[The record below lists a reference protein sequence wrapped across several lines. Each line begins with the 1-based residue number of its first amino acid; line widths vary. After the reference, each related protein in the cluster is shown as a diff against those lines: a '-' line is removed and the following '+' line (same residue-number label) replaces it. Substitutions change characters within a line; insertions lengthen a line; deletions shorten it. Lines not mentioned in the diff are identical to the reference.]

1 MSERDSLPSN
11 QCGECAKLHA
21 QIERLDDDLS
31 EVMDERDR
39 ATEALAQTHIALG
52 GDGEWTGK
60 LPPEP
65 TPHSGDL
72 HDDVPALAE
81 ELRADNERLTDV
93 LRRNG
98 FRECDIPVC
107 NCGSWHHVGGFAERF
122 REIDEATADD
132 ERNGET
138 LLTRIGRIVADR
150 ERLRAALTDIAEP
163 KGMDNESENA
173 LRRHIARRALEGA
186 ASVAPA
192 ERKP

>member
-1 MSERDSLPSN
+1 MTSN
-11 QCGECAKLHA
+11 QP
-21 QIERLDDDLS
+21 DDDDGLKRYGFREPLDTRPS
-31 EVMDERDR
+31 EMADGYWTPWHV
-39 ATEALAQTHIALG
+39 AQ
-52 GDGEWTGK
+52 
-60 LPPEP
+60 
-65 TPHSGDL
+65 
-72 HDDVPALAE
+72 AE
-81 ELRADNERLTDV
+81 VEQLTDV

>member
-1 MSERDSLPSN
+1 MTDYHASN
-11 QCGECAKLHA
+11 QSVDIVQRLRGGSTQATWSFPGYLAEAA
-21 QIERLDDDLS
+21 DEIERLRA
-31 EVMDERDR
+31 EV
-39 ATEALAQTHIALG
+39 
-52 GDGEWTGK
+52 
-60 LPPEP
+60 
-65 TPHSGDL
+65 
-72 HDDVPALAE
+72 V
-81 ELRADNERLTDV
+81 RLTDV

-98 FRECDIPVC
+98 FRECDIPAC